1 METGFVRCPH
11 QAPERKP
18 IKVSHVSNRNISA
31 QTSVHLAQGGR
42 RFIGGYAIGTMT
54 GNLTDEGF
62 SLNGAPALIL
72 FAIIILYFVI
82 FTRYLGGTL
91 FQRLLGAR

>member
-1 METGFVRCPH
+1 MSQSATVQPKPVSTWRKVVAAILDFLFVLF
-11 QAPERKP
+11 
-18 IKVSHVSNRNISA
+18 V
-31 QTSVHLAQGGR
+31 
-42 RFIGGYAIGTMT
+42 GGYAIGYMT

-62 SLNGAPALIL
+62 NLTGGPALIL
-72 FAIIILYFVI
+72 FAIIILYFIV

>member
-1 METGFVRCPH
+1 MSQSATVQPKQVATWRKVVAAILDFLFVMF
-11 QAPERKP
+11 
-18 IKVSHVSNRNISA
+18 V
-31 QTSVHLAQGGR
+31 
-42 RFIGGYAIGTMT
+42 GGYAIGYMT
-54 GNLTDEGF
+54 GNLTEEGF

-72 FAIIILYFVI
+72 FAIIVLYFVL